1 MRFSNCFVQNA
12 LKWKERGGGERE
24 GGGGEREGGGREEE
38 REREGERE
46 RERGKF
52 CIRGTRYYNKYS

>member
-24 GGGGEREGGGREEE
+24 GEEE
-38 REREGERE
+38 RG
-46 RERGKF
+46 
-52 CIRGTRYYNKYS
+52 